1 MNSVRGEVL
10 VSIEPLIEPSS
21 VAIIGAS
28 STPGRLGNTT
38 LSNVIESKIE
48 KIYPINPKEKEISG
62 LKCYPTVS
70 DVPGDI
76 DLALLCIPAPIVP
89 QVISECINKQ
99 VKAIIIFS
107 GGFRETGEEGAKLQS
122 RVEEIVAGKEIGVLG
137 PNCVGV
143 YNLTKE
149 YNLTLSPTLKLL
161 RDRIKPGNIG
171 FLTQSGVFGVALFTA
186 AMKRGIYLS
195 KMFHLGNKMG
205 IKDADIIEYLE
216 KDPATKVIV
225 QYMEDVKEGPRF
237 LTALKKV
244 TKVKPVVA
252 IRVGRTEAGAR
263 ASASHVGA
271 LKGPD
276 ELYSALFKQG
286 GAIRAKSS
294 FEALDLAWTLSLQ
307 PPLKGNKIGI
317 ITNSGGQGVEITD
330 LLTEHGLEVPK
341 LSPEFQKKLLEE
353 DAAPNW
359 GSTANPIDLTAP
371 MPQTPDWYLKSAK
384 MLLES
389 GEMDGLILVVL
400 GTPLK
405 GLTPKLVAEANEI
418 LKLGKPL
425 IISTISALDDHE
437 LLKKQLEKAGF
448 PVYMDPYVTA
458 RCMIALHDYGKY
470 LRR

>member
-1 MNSVRGEVL
+1 MAG
-10 VSIEPLIEPSS
+10 IEPLIEPSS
-21 VAIIGAS
+21 VAVVGAS
-28 STPGRLGNTT
+28 TKKGRLGNTT
-38 LSNVIESKIE
+38 LINVIESKI
-48 KIYPINPKEKEISG
+48 KNIYPINPKEKEILG
-62 LKCYPTVS
+62 LKCYPSVL

-76 DLALLCIPAPIVP
+76 DLALLCIPAKLVP
-89 QVISECINKQ
+89 QIISECITKR
-99 VKAIIIFS
+99 VKAAVIFS
-107 GGFRETGEEGAKLQS
+107 GGFRETGEEGAKLQNEI
-122 RVEEIVAGKEIGVLG
+122 EEMVAGKEIKVLG

-143 YNLTKE
+143 YNVTKG

-161 RDRIKPGNIG
+161 KDRIKPGNIG

-186 AMKRGIYLS
+186 AAKRGIYLS

-205 IKDADIIEYLE
+205 IKDADVLEYLE

-237 LTALKKV
+237 LKVLKRV

-294 FEALDLAWTLSLQ
+294 FEALDMAWTLSLQ
-307 PPLKGNKIGI
+307 PPLKGNRIGI

-330 LLTEHGLEVPK
+330 VVSEYGLEVPK
-341 LSPEFQKKLLEE
+341 LSAATQERLLKE
-353 DAAPNW
+353 DAAPSW
-359 GSTANPIDLTAP
+359 GSRTNPVDLTAP
-371 MPQTPDWYLKSAK
+371 MPQTPDWYFRGSKI
-384 MLLES
+384 LLES
-389 GEMDGLILVVL
+389 GEIDGLILIVL
-400 GTPLK
+400 GTPLE
-405 GLTPKLVAEANEI
+405 GLTPKLTAGAKE
-418 LKLGKPL
+418 LFKFGKPIL
-425 IISTISALDDHE
+425 ISTISALATHE
-437 LLKKQLEKAGF
+437 SLKKRLEEAGF

-458 RCMIALHDYGKY
+458 RCMVALYEYGKY
-470 LRR
+470 LRKVGVK

>member
-1 MNSVRGEVL
+1 L
-10 VSIEPLIEPSS
+10 VAIEPLIEPSS
-21 VAIIGAS
+21 VAIVGAS
-28 STPGRLGNTT
+28 SKPGRLGNTT
-38 LSNVIESKIE
+38 LNNVIDSKIE
-48 KIYPINPKEKEISG
+48 KIYPINPKENEISG
-62 LKCYPTVS
+62 LKCYTKVS
-70 DVPGDI
+70 EVPGDI
-76 DLALLCIPAPIVP
+76 DLALLCVPAPIVP
-89 QVISECINKQ
+89 QVISECINKK

-149 YNLTLSPTLKLL
+149 YNLTLSPTLRLL
-161 RDRIKPGNIG
+161 RDRVKPGNIG

-205 IKDADIIEYLE
+205 IKDADILEYLE
-216 KDPATKVIV
+216 KDSATKVIV

-237 LTALKKV
+237 LAALKKV

-276 ELYSALFKQG
+276 EIYSALFKQG

-294 FEALDLAWTLSLQ
+294 FEALDMAWTLSLQ

-317 ITNSGGQGVEITD
+317 VTNSGGQGVEITD

-341 LSPEFQKKLLEE
+341 LSPDIQERLLKE
-353 DAAPNW
+353 DAAPRW
-359 GSTANPIDLTAP
+359 GSTTNPIDLTAP
-371 MPQTPDWYLKSAK
+371 MPQTPDWYFKSAK

-389 GEMDGLILVVL
+389 GEIDGLILVVL

-405 GLTPKLVAEANEI
+405 GLSPKLVGEAKEI

-425 IISTISALDDHE
+425 LISTISALENDE
-437 LLKKQLEKAGF
+437 LLRKQLEKVGF
-448 PVYMDPYVTA
+448 PVYTDPYVTA
-458 RCMIALHDYGKY
+458 RCMIALHEYGKY